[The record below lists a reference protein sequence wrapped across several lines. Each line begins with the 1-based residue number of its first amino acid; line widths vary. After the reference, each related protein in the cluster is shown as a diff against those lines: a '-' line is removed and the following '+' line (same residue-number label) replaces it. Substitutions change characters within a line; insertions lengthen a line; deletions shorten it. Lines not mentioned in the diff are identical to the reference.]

1 MYRLRW
7 IAGQC
12 YLCAL
17 VLMASACN
25 PSVQDPADALI
36 RRVMAEQE
44 AAWDRGD
51 IPAFMDGYADDIC
64 FIGMSGRTC
73 GKEKVKANYQEH
85 YPDRAA
91 MGDLRFGI
99 HEVVMAGTGHAW
111 ATGTWELI
119 RTADTLGGGFSLLW
133 RRDANGWRIIRDHTY
148 RHAILAGT

>member
-1 MYRLRW
+1 MDRRAVLFVCPGAHGIRLQPLSTGPGR
-7 IAGQC
+7 C
-12 YLCAL
+12 
-17 VLMASACN
+17 V
-25 PSVQDPADALI
+25 DPACDGGAGGGLG
-36 RRVMAEQE
+36 Q
-44 AAWDRGD
+44 GD
-51 IPAFMDGYADDIC
+51 IPAFMAGYADDIC